1 MMNIL
6 DIIEKK
12 KKGLALTKDE
22 IDYFVNGV
30 VSGEIKDY
38 QTSAFLMAV
47 VLKGMTPL
55 ETFNLTMAMKDSG
68 DDCLSVFCHDGVFKH
83 FFDVEFK
90 IFFNADV
97 FHNLSSVLMVDKFLK
112 FSRLPYMRPYMA
124 LYANALSR
132 KRSGSTQPFYDI
144 KFRSNLKASAFK
156 AIFSPYKTPRFCR
169 RPPTRVFRDC
179 KTFSSGR

>member
-1 MMNIL
+1 MNIL

-55 ETFNLTMAMKDSG
+55 ETFNLTMAMKNSG
-68 DDCLSVFCHDGVFKH
+68 ETFDFS
-83 FFDVEFK
+83 DVEGMTVSQCPFWRRW
-90 IFFNADV
+90 D
-97 FHNLSSVLMVDKFLK
+97 LK
-112 FSRLPYMRPYMA
+112 
-124 LYANALSR
+124 
-132 KRSGSTQPFYDI
+132 
-144 KFRSNLKASAFK
+144 
-156 AIFSPYKTPRFCR
+156 SPK
-169 RPPTRVFRDC
+169 
-179 KTFSSGR
+179 